1 MQREA
6 VALRLRCIKLRQH
19 RLGRINTLAAK
30 DNINLVIRDAT
41 VKDSATVLGFIKEL
55 AVFEKAEHE
64 VHATLSDVE
73 VTLFGDTSTV
83 HAVIGEVDKEPTCMA
98 VYFYNYSTWLG
109 KNGLYLEDLYVSPAH
124 RGRGMGR
131 AMLAHLARIA
141 IEKDCGRF
149 EWSVLD
155 WNAPAIQLYE
165 SVGAVKQSEWI
176 GYRVSGDAL
185 RRLADNTP

>member
-1 MQREA
+1 M
-6 VALRLRCIKLRQH
+6 
-19 RLGRINTLAAK
+19 AAK
-30 DNINLVIRDAT
+30 DNANLVIRDAT
-41 VKDSATVLGFIKEL
+41 VEDSATILGFIKEL

-64 VHATLSDVE
+64 VHATLSDIE
-73 VTLFGDTSTV
+73 RTLFGDTSTV
-83 HAVIGEVDKEPTCMA
+83 HAVIGEVGTETTCMA

-109 KNGLYLEDLYVSPAH
+109 KNGLYLEDLYVSPTH

-155 WNAPAIQLYE
+155 WNEPAIQLYE

-176 GYRVSGDAL
+176 GYRVAGNAL
-185 RRLADNTP
+185 RRLADSTQ